1 MVYGSAKVFTGWNPM
16 NVVVQSALD
25 PSSHALAI
33 RAAVRAIDSSVP
45 VYDVRPV
52 TELFDGVPRPAPV
65 QHVSPRVLRRRRAA
79 ARLHRAFRRDGVSG
93 LAADARDIG
102 LRLALGA
109 APRDVLRL
117 VLGQG
122 LALAAAGAAIG
133 VLAGLA
139 GGSLMRTL
147 LYSVTPTDAVT
158 LISVPLGLLSP
169 WRCGLLRP
177 GATGDEGGSADCI
190 AIGVVSGES
199 RSVYETNERRT

>member
-16 NVVVQSALD
+16 NVVVRSALD
-25 PSSHALAI
+25 PSSHAPAI

-52 TELFDGVPRPAPV
+52 TELFDESLGPRRFSMYLLACFAGVALLLACIGLFGV
-65 QHVSPRVLRRRRAA
+65 MAYLVSQRT
-79 ARLHRAFRRDGVSG
+79 H
-93 LAADARDIG
+93 DIG

-158 LISVPLGLLSP
+158 LISVPLGLVAVA
-169 WRCGLLRP
+169 LLACYVPARRAMKVDP
-177 GATGDEGGSADCI
+177 LI
-190 AIGVVSGES
+190 AL
-199 RSVYETNERRT
+199 RSE